1 MSFTNPEILY
11 ALPAVLI
18 PLIIH
23 LFNFRRYKKQYFS
36 NVDLLKE
43 ISIETKK
50 QNQIKHFIVMLLRM
64 LTIASLIFAFAGPQ
78 FANKDEKALNVRN
91 ITGIYIDNS
100 FSMEAGD
107 LNGRVFD
114 KVVNM
119 ARQIVK
125 DSPKEALFV
134 VQNNND
140 NLLRIQ
146 NKDEAL
152 SFIDNT
158 SINSNSAN
166 LNIVVDQFHSFAEQ
180 NKSYYL
186 QTYLF
191 SDFQKTSL
199 VAESIVDDSIAS
211 WNFIKMYNQ
220 ETANIFIDSVYILN
234 PVLLPD
240 RIENLYVII
249 KNASENSVE
258 NLGLKLIINEE
269 IKSIANADIGPGE
282 IKTIEMQF
290 NTGNKSWK
298 KAQIEIEDYPVT
310 FDDKLLFAFEVYDKI
325 NVLAINKEKAE
336 VVFSAFYASDS
347 IFNLEQTSYRSIDYQ
362 GLSANNLIIL
372 NGLDNISSGLI
383 SNLVDYVSNGGN
395 LMLIPPADGEISDFN
410 QLLSSINMGQI
421 YGPAISE
428 TRIKG
433 VKLENSIFGD
443 AIEDLPENADLPI
456 LFKQYQYGGSF
467 NTNTISLLDLLNGDP
482 LLLKKDLGSGEVF
495 LLNISLD
502 QEFSNLSRHK
512 LFVPLMYGAAIAG
525 KSNMKLFNTIGKP
538 STIEIKLNPKNELN
552 PDAAF
557 ELSSLNE
564 NLSFVPSQ
572 RRYANKLQLNFDK
585 LPYESGF
592 YELKTS
598 KNEGLVNESPVLAFN
613 YNRQESLMDYY
624 SNNDLVE
631 ILKNSSIKNYSVK
644 EFQNSSTE
652 EVINTA
658 ENEANQWLVFIIF
671 ALLFLLSE
679 SLILRFWP

>member
-191 SDFQKTSL
+191 SDFQKTSM